1 MATSESDDFESADE
15 ELAQGGTSKSNCDGM
30 RWSTIQSVVD
40 SDSDDGTE
48 CISRLPRRSMVICDK
63 PRYRSYRREISSD
76 EDKVV
81 LKDTTTKSDN
91 KETKVSIEKMED
103 NNASSSSDTI
113 TKTLLV
119 EDNLSET
126 SAMVKD
132 NPMEATSK
140 STTTTNPKGE
150 TLSRSRRT
158 TTDGPKK
165 LGARKLG
172 ARIEKEPEVILK
184 TTENVKESIPSKDV
198 ISKESVKAMDI
209 VSSKSLDA
217 DVPEVEM
224 PEELK
229 SDKKF
234 KEIFKPQGWEKLG
247 NDIELEE
254 DLTEEKIQ
262 PVLDRLSINDKD
274 SDNSLWSNWG
284 NWGVSSLIN
293 TASVGVSTLTNHV
306 SQGLSL
312 LEETINISDVTES
325 HMIEDTQKETEK
337 EKEKDEKEEAETPE
351 KDFKESLSNLSQGT
365 FGLSSF
371 LYGVSSITKLVE
383 STGSK
388 VMTGG
393 LDTLEA
399 IGKKTMEV
407 LQEGDPG
414 LKKKKAFFMTE
425 GNKPNLSQILREV
438 KEKAES
444 EEKTIEEKQLARK
457 VHFESLFDDYQG
469 LVHLEA
475 LEMLSKQCNIK
486 IQSHL
491 VNLDTEELVYL
502 QETLEQVKELC
513 DLDDEENKPG
523 NAKDL
528 KSRLADAC
536 QNLELTITY
545 EQLDDVLNEA
555 KSSSYLATPM
565 SHTNLEIFQYAI
577 STIAK
582 FTAVSVE
589 RFHKTAEL
597 LLIKE
602 RRSTASEAEALV
614 GLTYILTEE
623 ISSLATN
630 FCNVLNEFIKMSNN
644 SDSINANITTI
655 FFEAENASSYI
666 QDAFK
671 LLIPILQVG
680 AL

>member
-1 MATSESDDFESADE
+1 MINITSILMIIMATSESDDFESADE
-15 ELAQGGTSKSNCDGM
+15 ELAHGGTSKTKVDDMKWNTM
-30 RWSTIQSVVD
+30 QSVVD
-40 SDSDDGTE
+40 SESDDDTE
-48 CISRLPRRSMVICDK
+48 CIPRVPRRNM
-63 PRYRSYRREISSD
+63 
-76 EDKVV
+76 
-81 LKDTTTKSDN
+81 DTVTKKSDD
-91 KETKVSIEKMED
+91 KETKVLTNKMED
-103 NNASSSSDTI
+103 NASASSDTI
-113 TKTLLV
+113 TKTVIV
-119 EDNLSET
+119 EDSSSKTSATIKDNSMKVSSKTNMKEET
-126 SAMVKD
+126 S
-132 NPMEATSK
+132 
-140 STTTTNPKGE
+140 
-150 TLSRSRRT
+150 SRPRRT
-158 TTDGPKK
+158 TDGIKK

-172 ARIEKEPEVILK
+172 TKIEKESEIKCKTIEQNVIEKNLIS
-184 TTENVKESIPSKDV
+184 TNVQENITSTNV
-198 ISKESVKAMDI
+198 ISKEPIKGMNI
-209 VSSKSLDA
+209 VSSKLSDT
-217 DVPEVEM
+217 DDPEIDM

-247 NDIELEE
+247 NSIELEE
-254 DLTEEKIQ
+254 DLTEQKIQ
-262 PVLDRLSINDKD
+262 PVLDRLSMDDKD

-293 TASVGVSTLTNHV
+293 TATVGVSTLTSHV

-312 LEETINISDVTES
+312 LEETINIPDTSES
-325 HMIEDTQKETEK
+325 HMIENSQKEKEQDKETDEK
-337 EKEKDEKEEAETPE
+337 EKTVISVKDSKENV
-351 KDFKESLSNLSQGT
+351 SNLSQGT

-388 VMTGG
+388 VMSGG

-491 VNLDTEELVYL
+491 INLDTEDLVYL

-513 DLDDEENKPG
+513 DLDDDDENRPSKD
-523 NAKDL
+523 KDL

-536 QNLELTITY
+536 QNLELAITY
-545 EQLDDVLNEA
+545 EQLDHVLNEA

-614 GLTYILTEE
+614 DLTHIITDE
-623 ISSLATN
+623 ISLLATN

-655 FFEAENASSYI
+655 FLEAENASSYI
-666 QDAFK
+666 EDAFK

>member
-15 ELAQGGTSKSNCDGM
+15 ELAHGGTSKTNVDDM
-30 RWSTIQSVVD
+30 RWNTMQSVVD
-40 SDSDDGTE
+40 SESDDDTE
-48 CISRLPRRSMVICDK
+48 CIPRVPRRNIVVCEK
-63 PRYRSYRREISSD
+63 PRYRSYKREISSD
-76 EDKVV
+76 EDKIGN
-81 LKDTTTKSDN
+81 LKDTTTKKSDDKVN
-91 KETKVSIEKMED
+91 KVSDEKMED
-103 NNASSSSDTI
+103 DASYSSDTI
-113 TKTLLV
+113 IKTMII
-119 EDNLSET
+119 ENSASKT
-126 SAMVKD
+126 SATIKD
-132 NPMEATSK
+132 NPMEVTSK
-140 STTTTNPKGE
+140 STTNNLKEE
-150 TLSRSRRT
+150 TLSRPRR

-172 ARIEKEPEVILK
+172 AKMEKEPEIIPK
-184 TTENVKESIPSKDV
+184 TSENVQENVQENIPSTNV
-198 ISKESVKAMDI
+198 ISKEPIKGMNI
-209 VSSKSLDA
+209 VSSEFSDT
-217 DVPEVEM
+217 DVPEVDM

-247 NDIELEE
+247 NSIELEE
-254 DLTEEKIQ
+254 DLTEQKIQ
-262 PVLDRLSINDKD
+262 PVLDRLSITDKD

-312 LEETINISDVTES
+312 LEETINMPDTTES
-325 HMIEDTQKETEK
+325 HMIEDTKKEK
-337 EKEKDEKEEAETPE
+337 EKEEEEEAVIPV
-351 KDFKESLSNLSQGT
+351 KDSKENVSNLSQGT
-365 FGLSSF
+365 FGFSSF

-491 VNLDTEELVYL
+491 INLDTEDLVHL

-513 DLDDEENKPG
+513 DLEDDENRPG
-523 NAKDL
+523 TEKDL

-536 QNLELTITY
+536 QNLELAITY
-545 EQLDDVLNEA
+545 EQLDNVLNEV

-614 GLTYILTEE
+614 GLTHILTDE
-623 ISSLATN
+623 ISLLATN

-644 SDSINANITTI
+644 LDSINANITTV

-666 QDAFK
+666 EDAFK